1 MMPLMRALLVIS
13 VLLFAGSEVLAQKP
27 GRGNPQPV
35 AGNFEQR
42 RPQREDRGER
52 AEPSVDVERILPYLA
67 YTLGELHYL
76 AYACEGPDAQSWRTQ
91 MIGLLAA
98 EAPDNG
104 RRRDRLIE
112 EFNSGYREQ
121 QRYRAICG
129 PQAEAERRA
138 LAHRGRDLSD
148 MMRSAYFD

>member
-1 MMPLMRALLVIS
+1 MMALMRALILIPL
-13 VLLFAGSEVLAQKP
+13 LLFAGGEAMAQKP
-27 GRGNPQPV
+27 GRGNPQPAV
-35 AGNFEQR
+35 ENFQYRQPEPTQ
-42 RPQREDRGER
+42 R
-52 AEPSVDVERILPYLA
+52 AEPDVDVDRILPYLA

-91 MIGLLAA
+91 MIALLAV
-98 EAPDNG
+98 EAPDNS

-112 EFNSGYREQ
+112 EFNGGYREQ

-138 LAHRGRDLSD
+138 LAHRGRDLSE